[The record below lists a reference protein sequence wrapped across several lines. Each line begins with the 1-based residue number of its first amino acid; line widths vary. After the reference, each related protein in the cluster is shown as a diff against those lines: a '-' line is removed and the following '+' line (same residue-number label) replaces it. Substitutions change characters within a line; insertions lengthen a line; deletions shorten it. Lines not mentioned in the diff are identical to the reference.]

1 MRPDQR
7 TCCPLASTVPGR
19 GRLTR
24 LLGLA
29 AIALALGVG
38 LSLGTGASPARAQ
51 QAGGGTSANEVRIG
65 YVDIQRAIFGSNA
78 GREARKALDERTE
91 RLKKDFERR
100 GEEARRLEA
109 EYLKQSAVLSP
120 DARTEKERELQVKRR
135 ELQRLQ
141 QDYEEE
147 LNRKDAELSKR
158 ILGEVREVV
167 KQVGGKGSYTLILEK
182 NSAGVLYAANGIDL
196 TDEVIKAYNASK
208 AAR

>member
-1 MRPDQR
+1 MRPDLR
-7 TCCPLASTVPGR
+7 TCCSLASTTPGR
-19 GRLTR
+19 ARRSRT
-24 LLGLA
+24 LGLA

-51 QAGGGTSANEVRIG
+51 HAAGAASADEVRVG

-78 GREARKALDERTE
+78 GKEARKALDERTE

-120 DARTEKERELQVKRR
+120 DARVEKERELQVKRR

-141 QDYEEE
+141 QDYEDE

-167 KQVGGKGSYTLILEK
+167 KQVGGKGNYTLILEK
-182 NSAGVLYAANGIDL
+182 NSAGVLYAANGVDL